1 MQSLRAWLRQR
12 PVAAFYGLSLLLSW
26 SDWLGLLAAGQRVGP
41 GSTAT
46 HFPGLLGPLLA
57 ALIVSAAEGGRA
69 GLVGFA
75 GRLLRWPRPRR
86 LSLALALSPLLLGLL
101 VYAGL
106 HAAGR
111 PWPASQ
117 DFARFPGLP
126 GPLAMPWVVL
136 LVLLVNGLGEE
147 GGWRGFALQHLQAC
161 HGPLGAT
168 LRLTGL
174 WALWHAPL
182 FWLNQGMQA
191 LLGPA
196 LLGWLLG
203 LLCGAFVL
211 AQVQRHSGG
220 SAWPAA
226 CWHAGYNLMV
236 ASAAGAGL
244 PAALCSALVM
254 VWGTGLALREWRRA
268 RPLS

>member
-1 MQSLRAWLRQR
+1 MHALRAWVRQR
-12 PVAAFYGLSLLLSW
+12 PVAAFYGLALLASW
-26 SDWLGLLAAGQRVGP
+26 SYWLGLLAAGQRVAP
-41 GSTAT
+41 GLSAT

-57 ALIVSAAEGGRA
+57 ALIVGAVEGGRA
-69 GLVGFA
+69 GLVGSA
-75 GRLLRWPRPRR
+75 RRLLRWPSPRL
-86 LSLALALSPLLLGLL
+86 LSLALSPLLLGAL
-101 VYAGL
+101 VYASL
-106 HAAGR
+106 HAAGW
-111 PWPASQ
+111 PWPKMQ

-126 GPLAMPWVVL
+126 GPLTLPWVVL

-147 GGWRGFALQHLQAC
+147 GGWRGFAMQRLLPH

-168 LRLTGL
+168 LRVAVL

-182 FWLNQGMQA
+182 FWLNLSLHA

-196 LLGWLLG
+196 LLGWVLG
-203 LLCGAFVL
+203 LLCGTFVL
-211 AQVQRHSGG
+211 AQLQLRSEG

-244 PAALCSALVM
+244 PAALCSAMVM
-254 VWGTGLALREWRRA
+254 AWGVAVALRWWRL
-268 RPLS
+268 PPSLN

>member
-1 MQSLRAWLRQR
+1 MQALRTWSRQR

-26 SDWLGLLAAGQRVGP
+26 SYWLGLLAAGQRVGP
-41 GSTAT
+41 ESSAT

-57 ALIVSAAEGGRA
+57 ALILSAIEGGRV
-69 GLVGFA
+69 GLVDFA
-75 GRLLRWPRPRR
+75 HRLLRWPQPWFS
-86 LSLALALSPLLLGLL
+86 SLALALSPLLLGAL

-111 PWPASQ
+111 PWPTLQ
-117 DFARFPGLP
+117 DFARFHGLP
-126 GPLAMPWVVL
+126 GSLALPGVVL

-147 GGWRGFALQHLQAC
+147 GGWRGFAWQRLLPR

-168 LRLTGL
+168 LRITGL

-182 FWLNQGMQA
+182 FWLNQSMQA

-196 LLGWLLG
+196 LIGWLLG

-211 AQVQRHSGG
+211 AWLQGRSEG

-244 PAALCSALVM
+244 PAALCSAWVM
-254 VWGTGLALREWRRA
+254 VWGAAVALRWWRRPRA
-268 RPLS
+268 LS